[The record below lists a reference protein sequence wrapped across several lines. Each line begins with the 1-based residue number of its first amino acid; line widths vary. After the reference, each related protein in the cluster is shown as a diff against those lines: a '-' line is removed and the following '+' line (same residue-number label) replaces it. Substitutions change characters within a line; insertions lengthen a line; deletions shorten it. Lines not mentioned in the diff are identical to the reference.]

1 MRAGI
6 VVTGSELVRGER
18 EDRNG
23 PYLAQSLLALGI
35 EPVEIR
41 IVGDGP
47 APLETAIRAGLDRDL
62 LVTSGGL
69 GPTHD
74 DRTVELLARAAG
86 RPLRVDAAVE
96 ADVEAR
102 SRSAAERQRRPYADF
117 ADGVRKQATVPE
129 GALVVGIAGLIAWT
143 RRKRYAY
150 GLELVSALERVA
162 RRDL

>member
-1 MRAGI
+1 M
-6 VVTGSELVRGER
+6 TGSELVRGER

-74 DRTVELLARAAG
+74 DRTVELLAQAAG
-86 RPLRVDAAVE
+86 VGLHVEEPLRE
-96 ADVEAR
+96 AIEER
-102 SRSAAERQRRPYADF
+102 SRAIADRLKRPYADF
-117 ADGVRKQATVPE
+117 VEGIVKQA
-129 GALVVGIAGLIAWT
+129 
-143 RRKRYAY
+143 
-150 GLELVSALERVA
+150 
-162 RRDL
+162 